1 MCLFVAVA
9 AIVLGLVLLSYG
21 SLNAGYRS
29 QRIQT
34 SLAKFPTDPDGY
46 QAFLSSPTMGYHM
59 QEPQS
64 TSIFVFNVTNAPD
77 VVLQGA
83 IPQVQELGPYVYTQ
97 QSTKLDV
104 ATTTSPATVSY
115 RVHTTYLFDPKRS
128 NGSESDVVSTVNVT
142 YARTLAKL
150 AKANFTERL
159 VVASFAHSQLS
170 SMQSFLGGP
179 FIAQTKQRA
188 LPAYLDRM
196 DQTVRHTALPAA
208 LSSFQAQVASKTL
221 PHHLERMLS
230 HVRQSRVP
238 SMLSDLY
245 DSFLVQFF
253 PTTLSTQYL
262 ALRQMA
268 VPRVLANVVNRLQV
282 EAMPSILQARDAQF
296 GVQAAPA
303 LLQLMLPR
311 ILERIAVPHVVRDYM
326 EAACFEAV
334 PSILATIKNELV
346 QRAISASTSSA
357 VAQQNVLLQWMARAA
372 PWTDIDALVGGN
384 PTGFPR
390 FGFELNSIPTTT
402 NSTSS
407 RAVSVDVAALLF
419 GAKANVEFSLLNY
432 TNASDSSRGFGLWKR
447 AVGGDLTAV
456 AALITGVNNEVASP
470 SDYLTASQVQGIVE
484 YILYWS
490 KSSIVHRDRQTFWA
504 TPFSTRTANSDAE
517 PDVDLDLEL
526 PGTQS
531 GFSLGQASALN
542 FTDATIAQ
550 LWDPTVSP
558 SFLDPRGFITWTDA
572 MANANGAQTI
582 LQNAFGLTAPQL
594 TAILTWLQA
603 LASSVTLKR
612 QVLRAWARGGT
623 FPSPFN
629 NVTAVEVADLE
640 PNMAG
645 VQSGFEL
652 TANPNMTWPI
662 GVVEALWDA
671 TQPLSFLHAAGIA
684 QWRAVLVTPTGLSS
698 LTAAINGLGVGFI
711 TEDHVRQVSSW
722 LQAVPTNAVVQQA
735 MHQWWRDPAAFP
747 YVATTGLSAYLLNR
761 PALSAAAVEVLWN
774 PSSAISI
781 VNLTGFALW
790 MQSTT
795 PTTTLQTLWNAQV
808 SATCSQLMGDRNSAL
823 FATPVAGNCA
833 LATLGDVAAIQT
845 YVQQLSLDPYVK
857 TTLLKEWQCGAA
869 NPPRDVEPYRR
880 GLQRGW
886 ELCLNATTCNVSS
899 VNSTVC
905 TVSDAALRVWD
916 PSSAVSFLNPAI
928 YESLWLP
935 MQIAPQN
942 SANQAAL
949 AAAFGQAQWL
959 PWMNV
964 VVAWINAWVAND
976 VLVMDVLGLWVN
988 ATCPVGTLLSRTQ
1001 SSSSTVATASCA
1013 GGVFSTTNETLYT
1026 KSTVGGRPT
1035 TYLTPNFGLLSAMD
1049 TPPVVVM
1056 ENQSVVSCSNGS
1068 TRLTSSTI
1076 SIYSRPSCLMVDID
1090 STTAGFQRGFELN
1103 RSTTTLTIDV
1113 AMQFWNPTA
1122 AYSFVNMTAVVVY
1135 WSKADDMPSKFA
1147 ALLQL
1152 VQVDAPRFTADD
1164 LTTLMQWLK
1173 AWRHNELM
1181 SSFVLGG
1188 WIAPNDAAIPTFDL
1202 DPATLPTDTGF
1213 ELRGVLNSSTI
1224 PFPTMSQAQ
1233 YLWNDANTYS
1243 FLTAKTDNTNV
1254 GFGAWALAFSGA
1266 LPASE
1271 RLSNEF
1277 PPFARVVRT
1286 NQVGNAT
1293 IVAAISAATGL
1304 SSDQIQAIA
1313 QWLFGWP
1320 DHPFLWSDVLNQWL
1334 TQTTQFTDTPARR
1347 NLALLDATNGSQ
1359 ILVGF
1364 ELPTPLPAAVS
1375 ITKPQARALWD
1386 IYTPYSILNPNMLI
1400 VWCFVLPSVALNCPH
1415 LVDNAGAVT
1424 AATLQTLTTTLKS
1437 YQTDVYPDKT
1447 FTGTQPMD
1455 RARNFLTT
1463 VSGLSSPAIVVVA
1476 SWLFTLPST
1485 SVYQFLMLDRWL
1497 YGNLP
1502 LDPQLVGYELSTV
1515 FNLTAAVPRNATA
1528 ANMMDN
1534 LKCPSVSTTL
1544 GLRLWQPQDP
1554 LSIVNSSSLA
1564 SFWLAGTGAAAST
1577 ALSTC
1582 QATQIHQWLQSWLA
1596 HPYLRQYVEFNWHS
1610 TCNASKPCINTTSAL
1625 FGRRRGF
1632 EIALGV
1638 NANATIWPGV
1648 ARIVWDKQSPLSF
1661 LHPNGI
1667 RLWRTL
1673 LSNCASSNANATC
1686 LAASPPQP
1694 PSAFK
1699 YISSSI
1705 LTQVGGNAMDV
1716 QDAVYTIG
1724 QVWLLQMLDSTDFAQ
1739 FLLGQVGGSS
1749 LPALAMQQWIN
1760 ASVLRVNFSSAAQAG
1775 FASQLDVTAMDLW
1788 NTTTQVVDNVSL
1800 PAMAGFPELR
1810 SFCDR
1815 AVATMPYD
1823 VAPRCSLGTSYT
1835 IDDAAASSM
1844 LKIFTDATL
1853 ISVRGL
1859 KMTRGVFALD
1869 TFLAQPFN
1877 QLDACLQQATLL
1889 TSVFQGN
1896 TSLANCSQ
1904 LSLNQF
1910 VTNGPI
1916 FQFTTNLQ
1924 QVSDMQ
1930 QYLSYTATRFGYER
1944 PSFKP
1949 LGSYITQQTVRDLI
1963 WRNPAT
1969 DGDAPTATLSLSNIQ
1984 FGSGTPLRTP
1994 LMANVTA
2001 NQSTTVLSM
2010 GIPNKYGCVIAQ
2022 VANAPMEIEYQDPT
2036 CSYTDG
2042 SLFPPGSPPTLS
2054 FFWSFGRQV
2063 LSLVLSTTVTRFG
2076 VPLRRYI
2083 WPTTWLNTSAS
2094 IYDDLPVTI
2103 TPPHLYNL
2111 TSSALPYATG
2121 LLSDPS
2127 AHASVVDVEPLSGIV
2142 LHSRFNWQVNVLL
2155 APTSTW
2161 SLNVSACALPVFW
2174 MRQERSVSATTATS
2188 FGDLSSPGPFAVEKV
2203 AVWEIVWGTVFV
2215 LGGFYL
2221 LRRLH
2226 LARQRMVRLI
2236 QPEQDGNS
2244 SDTAKKV
2251 DALVEATEPDKV
2263 R

>member
-9 AIVLGLVLLSYG
+9 AIVVGLVLLSYG

-34 SLAKFPTDPDGY
+34 ALAKFPTDPDDY
-46 QAFLSSPTMGYHM
+46 QAFLTSPTMGYHM

-64 TSIFVFNVTNAPD
+64 TSIYVFNVTNAQD

-150 AKANFTERL
+150 AKANFSERL
-159 VVASFAHSQLS
+159 LVASFAHSQLS

-188 LPAYLDRM
+188 LPAYLNVM
-196 DQTVRHTALPAA
+196 DQTVRQAALPEA
-208 LSSFQAQVASKTL
+208 LTSFQAQVASKTL
-221 PHHLERMLS
+221 PHHLERVLS

-238 SMLSDLY
+238 GMLSDLY
-245 DSFLVQFF
+245 DSFLVNFI
-253 PTTLSTQYL
+253 PTTLSSQYL
-262 ALRQMA
+262 ALRQMS
-268 VPRVLANVVNRLQV
+268 VPRVLTNVVNRLQV
-282 EAMPSILQARDAQF
+282 EAVPSIVQARDAQY

-311 ILERIAVPHVVRDYM
+311 ILERIAVPRVVRDYM

-334 PSILATIKNELV
+334 PSMLATIKNELV

-357 VAQQNVLLQWMARAA
+357 VAQQNVLLQWMAPSA

-390 FGFELNSIPTTT
+390 YGFELHSIP

-419 GAKANVEFSLLNY
+419 GANANVEFSLLNY

-447 AVGGDLTAV
+447 AVRGDTTAV
-456 AALITGVNNEVASP
+456 AALITGVNNEVATT

-490 KSSIVHRDRQTFWA
+490 KSSIIHRDRQRYWA
-504 TPFSTRTANSDAE
+504 APFTTRTANSDAE
-517 PDVDLDLEL
+517 PDVDLDFETR
-526 PGTQS
+526 GTQS
-531 GFSLGQASALN
+531 GFSLSYASALN
-542 FTDATIAQ
+542 LADATIAR
-550 LWDPTVSP
+550 LWDPTASP

-572 MANANGAQTI
+572 MANANGAQTV
-582 LQNAFGLTAPQL
+582 LQNGFGLTAPQL
-594 TAILTWLQA
+594 TAILSWLQSH
-603 LASSVTLKR
+603 ASSATLKR

-629 NVTAVEVADLE
+629 NVTTAEVVDLE

-652 TANPNMTWPI
+652 TANPNITWPT
-662 GVVEALWDA
+662 GVVEALWDS

-684 QWRAVLVTPTGLSS
+684 QWRAVQVTPTGLSS
-698 LTAAINGLGVGFI
+698 LTAAINGLGVGSI
-711 TEDHVRQVSSW
+711 TQDHVRQVSLW
-722 LQAVPTNAVVQQA
+722 LQAVPNNAVVQQA
-735 MHQWWRDPAAFP
+735 MHQWWRHPAAFP
-747 YVATTGLSAYLLNR
+747 YLATTGLSAYLLNR
-761 PALSAAAVEVLWN
+761 PALSAAAVEALWT

-781 VNLTGFALW
+781 VNLTGYALW
-790 MQSTT
+790 MQSTA
-795 PTTTLQTLWNAQV
+795 PTTLQTLWNAQV
-808 SATCSQLMGDRNSAL
+808 SATCSHLVGDRNSAL
-823 FATPVAGNCA
+823 FATPVAGSCA
-833 LATLGDVAAIQT
+833 LATLADVAAIQT
-845 YVQQLSLDPYVK
+845 YVQQLSMDPYVK
-857 TTLLKEWQCGAA
+857 TALLKEWQCGAA
-869 NPPRDVEPYRR
+869 NPARDVEPYR
-880 GLQRGW
+880 GGFQRGW
-886 ELCLNATTCNVSS
+886 ELCLHATTCNVSS
-899 VNSTVC
+899 VNNTVC
-905 TVSDAALRVWD
+905 SVSDAALRVWD

-935 MQIAPQN
+935 VQIAPQS

-949 AAAFGQAQWL
+949 AAAFGQSQWL

-964 VVAWINAWVAND
+964 LVAWINAWVAND
-976 VLVMDVLGLWVN
+976 VLVTDVLGLWVN
-988 ATCPVGTLLSRTQ
+988 ATCPVGTLLSRAQ
-1001 SSSSTVATASCA
+1001 SSSTLASASCS

-1035 TYLTPNFGLLSAMD
+1035 TYLTPNFGMLSATD
-1049 TPPVVVM
+1049 TPTVVVI
-1056 ENQSVVSCSNGS
+1056 ENQSVVSCSNG
-1068 TRLTSSTI
+1068 TRLTSSTV
-1076 SIYSRPSCLMVDID
+1076 SIYSRPSCLMIDID
-1090 STTAGFQRGFELN
+1090 STTSGFQRGFELN

-1113 AMQFWNPTA
+1113 AKQFWDPAA

-1135 WSKADDMPSKFA
+1135 WSKADEIPSKLA
-1147 ALLQL
+1147 TLLQL
-1152 VQVDAPRFTADD
+1152 VQVDAPRFTVAD
-1164 LTTLMQWLK
+1164 LTTLIQWLK

-1188 WIAPNDAAIPTFDL
+1188 WIAPNDATIPTFDL
-1202 DPATLPTDTGF
+1202 DPATPATDTGF
-1213 ELRGVLNSSTI
+1213 ELRGVFNSTTI
-1224 PFPTMSQAQ
+1224 PTMSQAQ

-1243 FLTAKTDNTNV
+1243 FLTANTDNTNV
-1254 GFGAWALAFSGA
+1254 GFGAWALAYSGA
-1266 LPASE
+1266 LAASE

-1293 IVAAISAATGL
+1293 IVANIAAATGL

-1320 DHPFLWSDVLNQWL
+1320 DHPFLWRDVLNQWR
-1334 TQTTQFTDTPARR
+1334 TQMTQFTDTPARR

-1375 ITKPQARALWD
+1375 ITNAQARALWD

-1400 VWCFVLPSVALNCPH
+1400 VWCFVLPSVAQNCPH

-1437 YQTDVYPDKT
+1437 YQTNAYPDKT

-1497 YGNLP
+1497 RGNLP

-1564 SFWLAGTGAAAST
+1564 SFWLAGSAAST
-1577 ALSTC
+1577 GLSTC
-1582 QATQIHQWLQSWLA
+1582 QATQIHQWLQSWQA
-1596 HPYLRQYVEFNWHS
+1596 HPWLRQYVEYNWYS
-1610 TCNASKPCINTTSAL
+1610 TCNASKPCINTTSTL
-1625 FGRRRGF
+1625 FGPRRGF
-1632 EIALGV
+1632 EISLGV
-1638 NANATIWPGV
+1638 NANATIWPRV

-1661 LHPNGI
+1661 LHPGGI

-1705 LTQVGGNAMDV
+1705 LTQVGGNAIDV

-1724 QVWLLQMLDSTDFAQ
+1724 QVWLLQMLDNTHFAQ

-1749 LPALAMQQWIN
+1749 LPALATQQWIN
-1760 ASVLRVNFSSAAQAG
+1760 ASVLRVNFSSTAQAG
-1775 FASQLDVTAMDLW
+1775 FASQLDVTALDVW
-1788 NTTTQVVDNVSL
+1788 NTTTQIVDNVSL
-1800 PAMAGFPELR
+1800 PVMAGFPELR

-1835 IDDAAASSM
+1835 IDDSAASSM
-1844 LKIFTDATL
+1844 LKIFTDTTL
-1853 ISVRGL
+1853 VSVRGL

-1877 QLDACLQQATLL
+1877 QLDTCLKQATLL

-1896 TSLANCSQ
+1896 TSLSNCSQ

-1910 VTNGPI
+1910 VINGPV

-1949 LGSYITQQTVRDLI
+1949 LGSYITQQTVRDLM
-1963 WRNPAT
+1963 WRNLAT
-1969 DGDAPTATLSLSNIQ
+1969 DVDTPTATLSLSNIQ

-2042 SLFPPGSPPTLS
+2042 SLFPPGSPSTLS
-2054 FFWSFGRQV
+2054 FFWSLGRQV
-2063 LSLVLSTTVTRFG
+2063 LSLVFSTTVTRFG

-2111 TSSALPYATG
+2111 TSPALPYATG

-2127 AHASVVDVEPLSGIV
+2127 ADASVVDVEPLSGIV

-2174 MRQERSVSATTATS
+2174 MRQERSVSATTAAS
-2188 FGDLSSPGPFAVEKV
+2188 FGDLSNPGPFAVEKA
-2203 AVWEIVWGTVFV
+2203 AVWEIVWGAVFV

-2221 LRRLH
+2221 LRRLN